1 MQTTSAR
8 LTRIAPELPA
18 TNLREAIEYYEQKL
32 GFQVAMR
39 MPGGDY
45 AIVERDGIALHLFE
59 DAARVHS
66 PAGLHI
72 FTPDLDDLHAELKAR
87 GAHFKQEIARKLWGN
102 REFRIGDQ
110 TGNELKFTEPADP
123 RL

>member
-1 MQTTSAR
+1 MQSTSVR
-8 LTRIAPELPA
+8 LTRIAPELPV
-18 TNLREAIEYYEQKL
+18 TNLKEAIEYYEQKL
-32 GFQVAMR
+32 GFEVAMR
-39 MPGGDY
+39 IADY

-72 FTPDLDDLHAELKAR
+72 FTPDLDELHAELKAR
-87 GAHFKQEIARKLWGN
+87 GAHFTQGIARKPWGN

-110 TGNELKFTEPADP
+110 SGNELKFTEPADP
-123 RL
+123 RS